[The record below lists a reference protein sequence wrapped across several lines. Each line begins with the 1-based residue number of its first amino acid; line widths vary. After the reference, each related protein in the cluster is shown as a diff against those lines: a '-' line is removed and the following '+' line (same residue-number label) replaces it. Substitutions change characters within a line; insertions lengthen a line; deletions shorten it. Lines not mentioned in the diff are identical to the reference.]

1 MAEETKEETKKQNV
15 VIPEAKD
22 RMTREEA
29 DKIIA
34 LVKLDRAKLVTQR
47 AKFKMSLAQCDAAI
61 ADQDQVLADIERRVA
76 NVDYPEVPKAENPT
90 MGEPVGGT
98 KEGK

>member
-1 MAEETKEETKKQNV
+1 MAEETKEETEKQND

-47 AKFKMSLAQCDAAI
+47 AKFKLSLAQCDIAI

-76 NVDYPEVPKAENPT
+76 NVDYPEVPKPENPT

-98 KEGK
+98 KEDK